1 MIEINNLKMV
11 ELQKVKEEAQAII
24 AHYLKQA
31 QEVTDENQ
39 RFWEGI
45 KKEKISK
52 ASQNERRLEEEVA
65 QLK

>member
-31 QEVTDENQ
+31 QEVTDEN
-39 RFWEGI
+39 
-45 KKEKISK
+45 
-52 ASQNERRLEEEVA
+52 
-65 QLK
+65 